1 MGLAGND
8 SQHDPRQRDSRV
20 NKAELYIDRAKD
32 RKSILSAVSL
42 LPLPRTLADHVI
54 FRL

>member
-8 SQHDPRQRDSRV
+8 SEHDLRQRDARV

-32 RKSILSAVSL
+32 RKAILAAMLLLLLASSL
-42 LPLPRTLADHVI
+42 S
-54 FRL
+54 